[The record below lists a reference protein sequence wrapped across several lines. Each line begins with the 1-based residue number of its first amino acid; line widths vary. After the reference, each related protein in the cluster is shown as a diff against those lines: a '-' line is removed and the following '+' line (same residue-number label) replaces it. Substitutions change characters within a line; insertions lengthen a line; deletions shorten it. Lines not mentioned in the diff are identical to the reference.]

1 MFCSNFTLV
10 WCFHYFDFSFD
21 LTTNL
26 LYVSNL
32 LCASSQIKHIS
43 DGSIIFIDIIWTDL
57 LILNCLE
64 HSQSG
69 LPFQLPISFQ
79 TVLKMDLE
87 HIRIFI
93 YAFLNNRF
101 IFSADSEL
109 VVFIRFVLRG
119 FLFHLL
125 CHFVRFQF
133 SYLPGQWLCFWIIC
147 FWLQRPYE

>member
-43 DGSIIFIDIIWTDL
+43 DGSIIFIDIICQACWFWTAWSTANQD
-57 LILNCLE
+57 
-64 HSQSG
+64 
-69 LPFQLPISFQ
+69 
-79 TVLKMDLE
+79 
-87 HIRIFI
+87 
-93 YAFLNNRF
+93 F
-101 IFSADSEL
+101 IFSCQYHFRLFWKWIWSIYGFSYMHFWRIDLSSAL
-109 VVFIRFVLRG
+109 IRNWLFSSWFVLWG

-133 SYLPGQWLCFWIIC
+133 SYLPVQWLCFWIIC
-147 FWLQRPYE
+147 FWLQIP